1 MIQQTVHRILLVA
14 FVGLKVRTL
23 GVAFGERG
31 RECKKIG
38 LSSQGVTTDTSKRK
52 RTDYLWAQIRTSA
65 IGNRHKHTPIYTHK
79 LCSYSLET
87 FRGVGVLAGNQDSP
101 LNHGFH

>member
-1 MIQQTVHRILLVA
+1 MIQQTVHRILLGA
-14 FVGLKVRTL
+14 FVGVKGSMVFHTIFTDRTRSVSTL
-23 GVAFGERG
+23 GAAFGEPG

-65 IGNRHKHTPIYTHK
+65 IGNRHTHTHTRPYT
-79 LCSYSLET
+79 LT
-87 FRGVGVLAGNQDSP
+87 NFVATV
-101 LNHGFH
+101 